1 MQISN
6 AGRAVT
12 AAGGLIGA
20 LGVIAAAAA
29 SHGADS
35 RNFSAIASI
44 CLSHGPLLVALG
56 LFGISG
62 RWFGAAAWV
71 LIVGTVLFAGDL
83 LVLEKLGHS
92 LFPLAAPIGG
102 TAMIA
107 GWILLS
113 LAAVLSR
120 SLQ

>member
-1 MQISN
+1 MHISN
-6 AGRAVT
+6 EDRAVT

-29 SHGADS
+29 SHGAES
-35 RNFSAIASI
+35 RNFGAIATI

-56 LFGISG
+56 LVGVSG

-71 LIVGTVLFAGDL
+71 LIVGTMLFAGDL

-102 TAMIA
+102 VVMIA

-113 LAAVLSR
+113 VAAIFSR
-120 SLQ
+120 

>member
-1 MQISN
+1 MQISS

-12 AAGGLIGA
+12 AAGGLVGA
-20 LGVIAAAAA
+20 VGLIAAAAA
-29 SHGADS
+29 SHGGES
-35 RNFSAIASI
+35 RNFAAIASI

-56 LFGISG
+56 LFGIVG

-83 LVLEKLGHS
+83 LVLEKFGHS
-92 LFPLAAPIGG
+92 LFPMAAPIGG

-107 GWILLS
+107 GWVLLS
-113 LAAVLSR
+113 LAALFWR
-120 SLQ
+120 SPQ